1 MTTAGRKACG
11 RPRGV
16 LTITGANL
24 GRERAIKGRGVNGAQ
39 DESTGI
45 DRCRAMADQS
55 GATGWGRDLRLTI
68 PGVEMSASF
77 AVLPRGVFTS
87 IRPFACEQGAEMA
100 EGRFVAYYRVST
112 EKQGRSG
119 LGLEAQR
126 EAVTGFLNGGQ
137 WELLGD
143 FTETETGKGSNALA
157 KRPQLRA
164 ALEHA
169 RKHKAT
175 LVIAKLDRLARNVA
189 FIAQLMEAG
198 VDFIAVDNATANK
211 LTLHI
216 LAAVAEHER
225 EMISERTKAA
235 LAAAKA
241 RGTVLGRHARI
252 LALSNREAAFTRV
265 LPYKASLEQMRA
277 AGLSMREMVR
287 RLNEDGVTSPGGGR
301 WHLANLHRALSRVAA
316 DVQA

>member
-1 MTTAGRKACG
+1 M
-11 RPRGV
+11 
-16 LTITGANL
+16 
-24 GRERAIKGRGVNGAQ
+24 
-39 DESTGI
+39 
-45 DRCRAMADQS
+45 
-55 GATGWGRDLRLTI
+55 
-68 PGVEMSASF
+68 
-77 AVLPRGVFTS
+77 
-87 IRPFACEQGAEMA
+87 

-126 EAVTGFLNGGQ
+126 EAVLGYLNGGS
-137 WELLGD
+137 WELLAE

-157 KRPQLRA
+157 KRLQLRA

-189 FIAQLMEAG
+189 FIAQLMESG
-198 VDFIAVDNATANK
+198 VDFIAVDNPTANR

-241 RGTVLGRHARI
+241 RGTVLGRHGAA
-252 LALSNREAAFTRV
+252 LALENRAAAHERLAPLEARLRELRGEGLPMRV
-265 LPYKASLEQMRA
+265 LVE
-277 AGLSMREMVR
+277 
-287 RLNEDGVTSPGGGR
+287 RLNAEGTPSPGGGR
-301 WHLANLHRALSRVAA
+301 WHLANLHRALARIAA
-316 DVQA
+316 